1 MFGAKQCHHSTP
13 LRWAVLGLNKMH
25 LWRVQY
31 PTAFTPPLPVAFD
44 WKKNLGP
51 VKDQGR
57 CASCWAFASTSVM
70 EAFISIQSRQAPVPL
85 SPQSMVD
92 CFTEFKC
99 ATAAFPLCARLEDF
113 VAL

>member
-1 MFGAKQCHHSTP
+1 MAPVHSPP
-13 LRWAVLGLNKMH
+13 LGSAGFEQDAPV
-25 LWRVQY
+25 RVQY
-31 PTAFTPPLPVAFD
+31 PTAFIPPLPVAFD